1 MSVASRDS
9 GAFRRPEPE
18 TPESVTE
25 APAFK
30 AARLWVHQFARTLKT
45 CRLYEAN
52 NPTVARFLVDLS
64 DALRKYGEEH
74 GAMTLRFT
82 SDDVLCQGASVYLAR
97 SRDDNLAWPF
107 YRDGIR
113 ALTLTPGISAEEVH
127 ALIRALVSHTTVAE
141 PESDLVT
148 ALWEAHLDH
157 VDVDYVPA
165 ESEVSAGEDAVDD
178 EPMPWP
184 QGEAEEPA
192 AAADEPA
199 LEKRTEADL
208 SRSDDW
214 SIRERTAEVEA
225 GFLELETLALN
236 EVKRFHEEYRDE
248 HQVPLTTTA
257 IAIVQ
262 ALLAADV
269 DEDDVTDLASFL
281 PRVLR
286 ETLESGRWLESAET
300 LALLSSHARGR
311 WSIET
316 FAQELLQPISVSH
329 VATRLDVQDVGEV
342 RDFLELARF
351 VGELEI
357 DLMVAVLAQSEYR
370 RTRRLIAEAIV
381 QRCRDNPE
389 RLAPWLAD
397 PRWQVVRNVVH
408 MLGMIGGP
416 AVVPL
421 LETVARHPEARV
433 RYGVVASLGE
443 TPPASARTVLL
454 AMLDGADSRLFVS
467 VMQQLGRERDTPVAR
482 QLFAMVLEPEFD
494 RRPGPEKRAVYDALA
509 ATAGDEMVP
518 VLEAELH
525 RGGWFALQL
534 EDHRIALARCLARI
548 GTLDSMRALERGAQ
562 SKRAAVRRACE
573 EALLGWAPQE

>member
-9 GAFRRPEPE
+9 GASRRLESE

-25 APAFK
+25 TPAFK
-30 AARLWVHQFARTLKT
+30 AARHWVHQFVRTLKT

-52 NPTVARFLVDLS
+52 NPTVARFLVDLA
-64 DALRKYGEEH
+64 DALRKYGEQH

-82 SDDVLCQGASVYLAR
+82 ADDVLCHGASVYLAR

-113 ALTLTPGISAEEVH
+113 ALTLAPGITAEEVN
-127 ALIRALVSHTTVAE
+127 ALIRALVSHTAVAE
-141 PESDLVT
+141 PDSDLVT

-165 ESEVSAGEDAVDD
+165 ESEVSAGEDAVDED
-178 EPMPWP
+178 PMPWP
-184 QGEAEEPA
+184 QAEEEPEAATDPA
-192 AAADEPA
+192 VT
-199 LEKRTEADL
+199 EKRTEADA

-262 ALLAADV
+262 ALLAADI
-269 DEDDVTDLASFL
+269 DEQDTMELASFL

-286 ETLESGRWLESAET
+286 ETLEAGRWLESAET
-300 LALLSSHARGR
+300 LALLASHARGR

-316 FAQELLQPISVSH
+316 FGQELLQPISVSH
-329 VATRLDVQDVGEV
+329 LATRLDVQDAGEV

-351 VGELEI
+351 VGELEV
-357 DLMVAVLAQSEYR
+357 DLLVAVLAQSEYR
-370 RTRRLIAEAIV
+370 RTRRLVAEAIV

-416 AVVPL
+416 GVVPL
-421 LETVARHPEARV
+421 LETVARHPEPRV

-443 TPPASARTVLL
+443 TPPASARHALL
-454 AMLDGADSRLFVS
+454 AMLEGADSRTFVS
-467 VMQQLGRERDTPVAR
+467 VMQHLARDRDTTVAR
-482 QLFAMVLEPEFD
+482 HLFAMVLEPEFD

-509 ATAGDEMVP
+509 GTAGDEMVP

-534 EDHRIALARCLARI
+534 DDHRIALARCLARI

-573 EALLGWAPQE
+573 EALLGWAPHE